1 MTETTDLVDMGA
13 GLYAVR
19 RTRTRFWIFKRFDFL
34 ELDSSLP
41 SWKERDNKFFNNCV
55 TTDINRAKTY
65 LATFGRGNGVEVVD
79 GVLTMSEMTAMSN
92 FALNNEM
99 VRELLLQAKE
109 VYLLSK

>member
-41 SWKERDNKFFNNCV
+41 SWKERDNKFFSNCV
-55 TTDINRAKTY
+55 TSDINRAKKF
-65 LATFGRGNGVEVVD
+65 LATYGRGTGVEVVD
-79 GVLTMSEMTAMSN
+79 GVLTGSEMAAMSN
-92 FALNNEM
+92 FALTNEP
-99 VRELLLQAKE
+99 VRELLMKAKE
-109 VYLLSK
+109 LWILSK